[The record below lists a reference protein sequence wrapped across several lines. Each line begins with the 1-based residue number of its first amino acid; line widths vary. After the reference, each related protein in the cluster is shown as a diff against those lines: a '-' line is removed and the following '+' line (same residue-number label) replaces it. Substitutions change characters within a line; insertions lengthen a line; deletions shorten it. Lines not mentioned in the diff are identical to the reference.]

1 MNKLTVIPSQTG
13 AQSAGVV
20 VNCYEIQSD
29 RLFVVADNLATTE
42 EVDIE
47 IWVGEGTYVPFLNNS
62 AAAYKLTASQ
72 KMIEIPNPGYL
83 LRIKK
88 DATAAATSVSVTW
101 PSLNKRG
108 G

>member
-1 MNKLTVIPSQTG
+1 MNKMTVIPSQT
-13 AQSAGVV
+13 AAESTGVV

-47 IWVGEGTYVPFLNNS
+47 MWVGGDDFTAFLNNS

-83 LRIKK
+83 IRIKK
-88 DATAAATSVSVTW
+88 DATATATSVSVTW

>member
-1 MNKLTVIPSQTG
+1 MNKMTVIPSQT
-13 AQSAGVV
+13 AAESTGVDV
-20 VNCYEIQSD
+20 KCYEIQSD

-47 IWVGEGTYVPFLNNS
+47 IWVGGTTFTAFLNNS
-62 AAAYKLTASQ
+62 GTAYKLTASQ

-83 LRIKK
+83 IRLKK
-88 DATAAATSVSVTW
+88 DATATATSVSVTW